1 MLEDR
6 DCCCCENSKKKRAGV
21 DGLMQEVDEANNVID
36 DYKRKLDFKDD
47 LNLKQDL
54 LDYNRE
60 VLELRK
66 VIANLED
73 EKSILE
79 QKLEQQFEVKV
90 NKTVIL

>member
-1 MLEDR
+1 
-6 DCCCCENSKKKRAGV
+6 
-21 DGLMQEVDEANNVID
+21 MQEVDEANNVID

-47 LNLKQDL
+47 HNLKQDL